1 MAATMFGVSDFM
13 SKIGGKGMYAKRNKF
28 TVEITKPETMNPGA
42 SGGVPPETIEF
53 LVKSVSFPG
62 RSFGTATYRSR
73 GKFALDVPYEMV
85 EEPVDITFLGTN
97 DWAARGFWNDW
108 IDHIQNVDDY
118 NMNYYKDFI
127 GTIKIRCYNDWA
139 EMDGVTHRVTL
150 HEAWPKSIGAIELGW
165 ESSEMVDFTVSISY
179 SWWTATEAHIG
190 GETGDMLSSF

>member
-28 TVEITKPETMNPGA
+28 TVEITKPVTMNPGGGPMGIE
-42 SGGVPPETIEF
+42 GGVHPSTIEF
-53 LVKSVSFPG
+53 LVKGVSFPG

-118 NMNYYKDFI
+118 ASELKAYDKGD
-127 GTIKIRCYNDWA
+127 TIMLRILRNESPLYIA
-139 EMDGVTHRVTL
+139 FE
-150 HEAWPKSIGAIELGW
+150 IE
-165 ESSEMVDFTVSISY
+165 
-179 SWWTATEAHIG
+179 
-190 GETGDMLSSF
+190 